1 MVVAAEATVG
11 GRAVKIKWSYSKCDY
26 VFIVIMLN
34 VIKWLMLSVTYCDH
48 IL

>member
-11 GRAVKIKWSYSKCDY
+11 GRAVKIKIKWNYSKCDH

-34 VIKWLMLSVTYCDH
+34 VIRLLIASLIMF
-48 IL
+48 